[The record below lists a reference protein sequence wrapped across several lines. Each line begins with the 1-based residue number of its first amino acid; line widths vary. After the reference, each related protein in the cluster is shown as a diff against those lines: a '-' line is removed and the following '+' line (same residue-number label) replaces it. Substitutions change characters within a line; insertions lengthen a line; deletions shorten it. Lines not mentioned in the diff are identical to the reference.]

1 MKEIKKF
8 EVIISNKTTAWVAK
22 DGTEF
27 IGDDAKRNCF
37 QYELKNDRAYCY
49 KEYQKLNPT
58 LLDSYLIRYIGLEA
72 TFAIVNLKN
81 SKDYDIFKQY
91 TLHECNI
98 TDRSYD
104 IKEPKKYPYTMIA
117 LRYPDYVYE
126 YDNDLNSLISEFS
139 FLLDQCKKAKE
150 KI

>member
-1 MKEIKKF
+1 MKEIKKI
-8 EVIISNKTTAWVAK
+8 EVIVSKETSLWVAE

-27 IGDDAKRNCF
+27 TGNEGKRKCF
-37 QYELKNDRAYCY
+37 QHELKADRTYCY
-49 KEYQKLNPT
+49 NEYQKLNPT
-58 LLDSYLIRYIGLEA
+58 LLDGYFIRYIGSDA
-72 TFAIVNLKN
+72 TIAIVNLKN
-81 SKDYDIFKQY
+81 SKDYDVFKQY

-104 IKEPKKYPYTMIA
+104 IEEPKKYPYTMIA
-117 LRYPDYVYE
+117 LRDPDYVCE
-126 YDNDLNSLISEFS
+126 YDNDLNSLISDFS